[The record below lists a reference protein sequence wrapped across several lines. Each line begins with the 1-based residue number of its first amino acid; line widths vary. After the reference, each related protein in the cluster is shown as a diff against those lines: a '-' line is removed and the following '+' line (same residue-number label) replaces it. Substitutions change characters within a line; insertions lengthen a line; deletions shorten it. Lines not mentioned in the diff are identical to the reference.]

1 MGLFHKLAQLKN
13 WVLLWANS
21 PFAPAVLFLN
31 ALAEAILFP
40 VPPDLLLI
48 AMCLGSA
55 AAGKASLCFLW
66 ALVCS
71 LGSVTGGVTGYFI
84 GLKGGRP
91 IAIRLY
97 KEDKVHAADKLYEK
111 YGVWAVAIAGFT
123 PVPYCVF
130 TVLSGVLRM
139 RLWSFA
145 IVSLFSR
152 AARFFLVATL
162 IFFFGEKVAVFLKDD
177 KRFGLL
183 TIVFFILL
191 IGSYLL
197 LHWFSRQHARRVKAR
212 AGAEDSSAGSQ

>member
-1 MGLFHKLAQLKN
+1 MWLFSRLAALKN
-13 WVLLWANS
+13 WVLAWSNS
-21 PFAPAVLFLN
+21 PFAPVVLFVN
-31 ALAEAILFP
+31 AWAEAILFP

-48 AMCLGSA
+48 AMCLASASVGSA
-55 AAGKASLCFLW
+55 WLSFPW
-66 ALVCS
+66 ALVCTV
-71 LGSVTGGVTGYFI
+71 GSVTGGMTGYFI

-130 TVLSGVLRM
+130 TVLSGVLKM
-139 RLWSFA
+139 RFLSFV
-145 IVSLFSR
+145 IVSILSR

-162 IFFFGEKVAVFLKDD
+162 IFFFGGRVADFLKDD

-183 TIVFFILL
+183 TIVFIILL
-191 IGSYLL
+191 IGSYVL
-197 LHWFSRQHARRVKAR
+197 LHMYSKHHARKLKEREQ
-212 AGAEDSSAGSQ
+212 AEKE

>member
-1 MGLFHKLAQLKN
+1 MGLFHKLAELKN
-13 WVLLWANS
+13 WVLAWASS
-21 PFAPAVLFLN
+21 PFAPMALFLN
-31 ALAEAILFP
+31 AWAEAILFP

-55 AAGKASLCFLW
+55 AAGKASLGFLW
-66 ALVCS
+66 ALVCTV
-71 LGSVTGGVTGYFI
+71 GSVTGGVTGYYI

-91 IAIRLY
+91 IAIKMY
-97 KEDKVHAADKLYEK
+97 KEDKVRVADKLYEK

-130 TVLSGVLRM
+130 TVLSGALRM
-139 RLWSFA
+139 RLWSFTV
-145 IVSLFSR
+145 VSIFSR

-162 IFFFGEKVAVFLKDD
+162 IYFFGGKVADFLKDE

-183 TIVFFILL
+183 TIAFFILL

-197 LHWFSRQHARRVKAR
+197 LHWFAQHHAKKMKEKEG
-212 AGAEDSSAGSQ
+212 AGDSGAGSK